1 MTIFRFLKSFQIF
14 KKFSDFLKVF
24 RFLKV
29 FVTWDWTLETLITFL
44 TIENNNMNNYIVTFE
59 YRVMVTAF
67 AILAMFSGSDLGKV
81 CWVSKGWHLWK
92 ICKASQEADYSNCLK
107 CTVRERSLWWR
118 RLRYEEFWWSPSAD
132 FEGQIKGSN
141 ALWRKQGIREI
152 KVCKKCPK
160 VNPYCDAIFDPI
172 LIKPFLD
179 GAKWPKFCAKYFS
192 L

>member
-1 MTIFRFLKSFQIF
+1 MS
-14 KKFSDFLKVF
+14 V
-24 RFLKV
+24 
-29 FVTWDWTLETLITFL
+29 
-44 TIENNNMNNYIVTFE
+44 
-59 YRVMVTAF
+59 VTAF

-160 VNPYCDAIFDPI
+160 VNPYCDAIFDQSVTVRNEPGNDKEQTSSGHRVMI
-172 LIKPFLD
+172 TWSFSLGPEWDQKERVTSKPFPNHD
-179 GAKWPKFCAKYFS
+179 
-192 L
+192 